1 MKYFVFLVMFPL
13 VSFAEQRTEEVD
25 YPQYVTRENVCIT
38 TQALFKL
45 IDPKI
50 LVTCPTESS
59 DTEETKESI

>member
-1 MKYFVFLVMFPL
+1 MKYFLFLVMFPL
-13 VSFAEQRTEEVD
+13 VAFAEQRTEEVD
-25 YPQYVTRENVCIT
+25 YSLYVTKENVCIAA
-38 TQALFKL
+38 QALLKL

>member
-13 VSFAEQRTEEVD
+13 VAFAEQRTEEVD
-25 YPQYVTRENVCIT
+25 YSQYVTKENVCVA

-45 IDPKI
+45 IDPKV